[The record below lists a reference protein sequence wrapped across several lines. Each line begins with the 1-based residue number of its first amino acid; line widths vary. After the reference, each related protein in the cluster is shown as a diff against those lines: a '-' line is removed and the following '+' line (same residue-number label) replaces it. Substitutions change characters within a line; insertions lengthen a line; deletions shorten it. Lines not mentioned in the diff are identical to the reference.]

1 MINDVLFISYQSDN
15 HGGKLL
21 TFKAKKSLPL
31 AFSQTVSKEE
41 LRSRS
46 GFEILIADLQ
56 SLEFICMFWFSCE
69 NSELVNE
76 FVKENDSV

>member
-31 AFSQTVSKEE
+31 AFSQTVSQRKN
-41 LRSRS
+41 LDLDLDSRFSLLIYRAWNSSVCS
-46 GFEILIADLQ
+46 GFPWLLFLWLVWYC
-56 SLEFICMFWFSCE
+56 SLE
-69 NSELVNE
+69 L
-76 FVKENDSV
+76 